1 MKKEDMKVLVFLL
14 GFIFSVVFLSLEF
27 HTLLSGFVAGVLVV
41 VLGFVL
47 YIFNVEEHN
56 GAR

>member
-1 MKKEDMKVLVFLL
+1 MKVLVFLL